1 MTLMIPSCL
10 GLDCKLPEML
20 RSLNPVWSEIFE
32 IPVARRYVTLNAPNH
47 AFKHTHTHIH
57 SYKYIYDYVLLYKC
71 GDIYIYIYTY
81 NINQ

>member
-71 GDIYIYIYTY
+71 GDIYIYIHV
-81 NINQ
+81 

>member
-71 GDIYIYIYTY
+71 GDIYIYIYTR
-81 NINQ
+81 IT

>member
-47 AFKHTHTHIH
+47 AFKHTHTHTYIH
-57 SYKYIYDYVLLYKC
+57 TSIYMIMFC
-71 GDIYIYIYTY
+71 CTSAEIYIYIYTY